1 MHRLIVIAVVL
12 AGCASPPST
21 FTRPADVFNPSAEYT
36 YAYDALYAELFW
48 HCVTPEDRTTVG
60 GYAVSSLRNMV
71 GLVNFEVRL
80 TARAAKG
87 EKLAEGW
94 TYGDRLNAA
103 QSEPVPFAVS
113 VAAADDVSRYDLS
126 YQFVVP
132 GESGRGGAFGDELL
146 RDGRG
151 CVQRAVAAESSA
163 LRSLTPPWFRCLRIG
178 HGASGFFS
186 TYLLPA

>member
-1 MHRLIVIAVVL
+1 MHRFMILALVL

-21 FTRPADVFNPSAEYT
+21 FTRPADVYNPSAEYAN
-36 YAYDALYAELFW
+36 YYDALYADFFW
-48 HCVTPEDRTTVG
+48 RCVTPEDRTTVR

-94 TYGDRLNAA
+94 TYGDRLNVT

-113 VAAADDVSRYDLS
+113 VPAAGAGVRYELY

-132 GESGRGGAFGDELL
+132 GESGRGGHSGMNYFGTIEDACGP
-146 RDGRG
+146 RYRRKQ
-151 CVQRAVAAESSA
+151 VPPES
-163 LRSLTPPWFRCLRIG
+163 
-178 HGASGFFS
+178 
-186 TYLLPA
+186 

>member
-1 MHRLIVIAVVL
+1 MHRLMIFALVI

-21 FTRPADVFNPSAEYT
+21 FTRPADVYKPPAEYV

-48 HCVTPEDRTTVG
+48 TCVTPEDRTTRVG
-60 GYAVSSLRNMV
+60 GYAVSSLRNAV
-71 GLVNFEVRL
+71 GLVNFQVRL

-103 QSEPVPFAVS
+103 NSEPVPFAVS
-113 VAAADDVSRYDLS
+113 VPASGEGIRYELY

-132 GESGRGGAFGDELL
+132 GESGRGGHSGMNYFGTIEDVCGA
-146 RDGRG
+146 RW
-151 CVQRAVAAESSA
+151 QRKV
-163 LRSLTPPWFRCLRIG
+163 LPP
-178 HGASGFFS
+178 GA
-186 TYLLPA
+186 

>member
-1 MHRLIVIAVVL
+1 MHRLMILTLVI

-21 FTRPADVFNPSAEYT
+21 FTRPADVYKPPAEYAN
-36 YAYDALYAELFW
+36 YYDALYADFFW
-48 HCVTPEDRTTVG
+48 RCVTPEDRTTVR
-60 GYAVSSLRNMV
+60 GYAVSSLRNAV

-113 VAAADDVSRYDLS
+113 VPAAGEGVRYDLY

-132 GESGRGGAFGDELL
+132 GESGRGGDSGMNYFGTIEDACGP
-146 RDGRG
+146 RYRRKQ
-151 CVQRAVAAESSA
+151 V
-163 LRSLTPPWFRCLRIG
+163 PPG
-178 HGASGFFS
+178 S
-186 TYLLPA
+186 